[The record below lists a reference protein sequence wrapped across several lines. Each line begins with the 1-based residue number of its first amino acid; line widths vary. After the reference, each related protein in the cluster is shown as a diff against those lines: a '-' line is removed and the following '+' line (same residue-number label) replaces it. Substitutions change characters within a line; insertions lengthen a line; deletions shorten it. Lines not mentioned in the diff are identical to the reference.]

1 MTRKREPMKRRFSA
15 KTVVQLC
22 ISAFFVFAVILP
34 IVSMLCQ
41 ITADGLKSVVS
52 SAQFTEAVWNS
63 VFTGLTGTMF
73 SLVLAMAAAWS
84 LERTSMKLKAL
95 FSTLFLLPMLLPS
108 ISHAFGLVALLGKNG
123 LITNLLGLNF
133 SIYGFWG
140 IVAGSVMYS
149 FPVAFLMFES
159 ILHYEDAL
167 PYEAA
172 NVLGVPRFRQFLN
185 ITLPYLKKP
194 IISAF
199 FAVFTMIIT
208 DYGVPLM
215 IGGKT
220 TTLSVLMYN
229 KAVAMI
235 DYDAGSVIGAV
246 LLIPAIAAFLVDLLN
261 PENNQGGYI
270 SKPIV
275 PEKNQVVTCVS
286 YVFCAMMLVCI
297 VAPVVSFCIM
307 VFETT
312 YPIDPTFT
320 LYHIQK
326 TLNRGAGEYLL
337 NSLMYSVLAASFGT
351 VLAFLCAY
359 MTTRMKGVFGKVLHL
374 ISMTSMAIP
383 GIVLGLSYLLFFNK
397 SPIYG
402 TIWIIVLVNSLHFFA
417 SPYMMMH
424 NTMEK
429 LNPNLEAVGASLG
442 VSRMHI
448 ILDVVLPKVRL
459 TICEMFIY
467 FLVNSMMTI
476 SAVSFLAPP
485 AAKPLALMINQFE
498 AQRLMESAAFVSLV
512 ILIINLLAKLTMQI
526 IKKFSSDEVKT

>member
-1 MTRKREPMKRRFSA
+1 MTGMKRRFSA
-15 KTVVQLC
+15 KTIVQLS
-22 ISAFFVFAVILP
+22 ISAFFVFAVIFP
-34 IVSMLCQ
+34 IVSMLCN
-41 ITADGLKSVVS
+41 ITTDGLVSVVT
-52 SAQFTEAVWNS
+52 SAQFSSAICNS
-63 VFTGLTGTMF
+63 VTTGLTATAI
-73 SLVLAMAAAWS
+73 SLGLAMMAAWC

-95 FSTLFLLPMLLPS
+95 FGTCFLLPMLLPS
-108 ISHAFGLVALLGKNG
+108 ISHAFGLVALMGKNG
-123 LITNLLGLNF
+123 LVTNLLGLDI

-140 IVAGSVMYS
+140 IVAGAVMYS

-172 NVLGVPRFRQFLN
+172 KVLGIPRFRQFLN

-199 FAVFTMIIT
+199 FAVFTMVIT

-235 DYDAGSVIGAV
+235 DYDAGSVIGAI
-246 LLIPAIAAFLVDLLN
+246 LLVPAIAAFLVDLLN
-261 PENNQGGYI
+261 PEHNQGGFV

-275 PEKNQVVTCVS
+275 PETSGTVNVAS
-286 YVFCAMMLVCI
+286 YAFCAIMLTCI
-297 VAPVVSFCIM
+297 VAPVASFCVM

-326 TLNRGAGEYLL
+326 TMNRGAGEYLL
-337 NSLMYSVLAASFGT
+337 NSMLYSVLAASFGS
-351 VLAFLCAY
+351 VLAFFCAY
-359 MTTRMKGVFGKVLHL
+359 MTTRMQGVFGKVLHL

-383 GIVLGLSYLLFFNK
+383 GIVLGLSYLLFFND

-402 TIWIIVLVNSLHFFA
+402 TILIVVLVNSIHFFA

-424 NTMEK
+424 NTLEK
-429 LNPNLEAVGASLG
+429 LNPNLEAVGTSLG
-442 VSRMHI
+442 ISRLHI
-448 ILDVVLPKVRL
+448 IVDVILPKVWL
-459 TICEMFIY
+459 TLCEMFIY
-467 FLVNSMMTI
+467 FFVNSLMTI

-485 AAKPLALMINQFE
+485 APKPLALMINQFE
-498 AQRLMESAAFVSLV
+498 AQRLMESAAFVSLI
-512 ILIINLLAKLTMQI
+512 ILIINLLVKLLMQL
-526 IKKFSSDEVKT
+526 IKKFGSNEVNA